1 MQQFGNQ
8 TFELILLAVVTVALL
23 FQTIILIGLFVSMR
37 KAIISATEKF
47 ESLRSTVTPLIEN
60 SQRLLTRIG
69 PNIERTSDDL
79 TAITHVVRMQSGDL
93 QSAANE
99 IIARVRIQV
108 SRLDALTTD
117 LLDTVDRAGNYMAEA
132 VARPMRQFSAILASA
147 RAAIESLRNY
157 EPGPRAESVN
167 SPGDNDMFV

>member
-23 FQTIILIGLFVSMR
+23 FQTVILIALFVSMR
-37 KAIISATEKF
+37 KAIVSATQKF
-47 ESLRSTVTPLIEN
+47 ESLRTTVTPLIEN
-60 SQRLLTRIG
+60 SHRLLTRIG
-69 PNIERTSDDL
+69 PNIETASDDL
-79 TAITHVVRMQSGDL
+79 SAITHVVRMQSGDM

-99 IIARVRIQV
+99 IIARVRIQA

-117 LLDTVDRAGNYMAEA
+117 LLDTIDRAGNYMSDA
-132 VARPMRQFSAILASA
+132 VAKPMRQFSAILASA

-157 EPGPRAESVN
+157 VPDPRSEPVSAPD
-167 SPGDNDMFV
+167 DNDRFV